1 MTWNKSQLRET
12 SEATALKSLWNCS
25 VKSFLPKKNAD
36 FEQQQQKTKKRSD
49 HQASIWVGT
58 TTDWS
63 TQVCVCVHVCECVSV
78 WVCEVWVGGN
88 GATSCSQE
96 LPASRFSLGPRRPPF
111 SHFFPFGFFWI
122 LFKKDIFGGGFYFCR
137 VVRRLPPRRQLG
149 SALVVVQCHVSIG
162 HLAALSTFSAQFS
175 HANFEFPYPPFAIS
189 SPVLVHVVVWLLLL
203 NISRNCIRFGSIGCS
218 TWPGIDAV
226 SAVWTDHFQR
236 PFDTFR
242 TVAGPCKSLGAF
254 FFWCPV
260 HHFMLNSA
268 SFVFCSISPVID
280 FETVGIWAAIRSL
293 LLEFFISSCALVR
306 RKSRFSR
313 GNLSARSLVSC
324 SSSLC

>member
-1 MTWNKSQLRET
+1 MVELVGIFKKKLFWNCWGIAPNSGMKLHWKCSETFLDNCWKQWREIRANYGKPLKQLLWNR
-12 SEATALKSLWNCS
+12 SETALLNH
-25 VKSFLPKKNAD
+25 FFQKKNAD

-63 TQVCVCVHVCECVSV
+63 TQVCVCVCMCVSV

-175 HANFEFPYPPFAIS
+175 HANFEFPYPPFCYFVACAGS
-189 SPVLVHVVVWLLLL
+189 RRRLVVVVEYFQKLHSFRL
-203 NISRNCIRFGSIGCS
+203 NRLFNLARYRRRFCS
-218 TWPGIDAV
+218 LNRPLST
-226 SAVWTDHFQR
+226 AVWH
-236 PFDTFR
+236 
-242 TVAGPCKSLGAF
+242 
-254 FFWCPV
+254 
-260 HHFMLNSA
+260 
-268 SFVFCSISPVID
+268 
-280 FETVGIWAAIRSL
+280 
-293 LLEFFISSCALVR
+293 
-306 RKSRFSR
+306 
-313 GNLSARSLVSC
+313 VSNC
-324 SSSLC
+324 CRAV